1 MGDGKPER
9 GSPSLS
15 VVYSIDLPTENFYND
30 MKKEYP
36 SLAKY
41 TSLCYTNTVYNNIN
55 DIKNICKRILRY
67 LENNTAWSDKD
78 S

>member
-1 MGDGKPER
+1 MGNGKPEK
-9 GSPSLS
+9 GLHLS
-15 VVYSIDLPTENFYND
+15 VVHSIDLHTEKFYND
-30 MKKEYP
+30 MKKEYL

-41 TSLCYTNTVYNNIN
+41 TSLCDTNIVNNNIN

-67 LENNTAWSDKD
+67 LENNTVWIDKD